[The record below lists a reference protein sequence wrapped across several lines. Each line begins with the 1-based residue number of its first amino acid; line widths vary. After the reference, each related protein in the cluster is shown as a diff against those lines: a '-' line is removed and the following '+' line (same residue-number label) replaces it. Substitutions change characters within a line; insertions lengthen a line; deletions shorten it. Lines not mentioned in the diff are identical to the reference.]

1 MMQYELPDSLV
12 PQIHDM
18 VCTIRSTEWQQEF
31 QKSEW
36 GLNKE
41 QSLALTKA
49 ILADLGVKT
58 PKVTSHP
65 GHLLLPQLT
74 IRPRHNT

>member
-12 PQIHDM
+12 PQIRDM

-41 QSLALTKA
+41 QSHALTKA
-49 ILADLGVKT
+49 MLADLGAKT
-58 PKVTSHP
+58 PKVTNHPSHF
-65 GHLLLPQLT
+65 LLPRLT
-74 IRPRHNT
+74 IGPRRAT